1 MIIDHSLQTQ
11 PKLYWWEII
20 DLMVKDCPPIP
31 TTPKEKEESV
41 KTNPSYNNII
51 KYGKKLTEEA

>member
-1 MIIDHSLQTQ
+1 
-11 PKLYWWEII
+11 
-20 DLMVKDCPPIP
+20 MVKDCPPIP